1 MKRDPSPSASFTSD
15 PDDARKPGRKK
26 SVNPATTRTA
36 ALSRIRQRE
45 FRERKANYVKD
56 LEATVAEQKE
66 RIKLLEMQMAS
77 SSPPSSSSSC
87 VNCTHLLERIFA
99 LEDFNRNVTGNPNS
113 FIYQPASDDSKSASP
128 YETPSVQIPVQSA
141 GPEYGMRD
149 ASVQPT
155 PPIVPPEPVED
166 EMMSEWRDVQE
177 TRRKNAIELFG
188 PLDIE
193 FTRKAMKMLPSLRT
207 CKYVDELLDL
217 FLVQGR
223 CCEPKTI
230 RKYIVKIVQ
239 TRYKLMDAC
248 SLLDRQAVI
257 EIWEVFSKR
266 NAKHHEYWNS
276 IMNSSNPSEL
286 SPVSVASS
294 PGQPSGLENEQARLF
309 KQSVKA
315 IPSLQDQETD
325 NIVDELCAIFW
336 TTSLK
341 SERELKIFR
350 MIELSERIMTKCATV
365 EDRTKFIV
373 AAEVARESNRTHM
386 DQLLDHSSGSD
397 SK

>member
-1 MKRDPSPSASFTSD
+1 MKRDPSPSASFQSSD
-15 PDDARKPGRKK
+15 PEDARKPGRKK
-26 SVNPATTRTA
+26 SANPATTRTA

-66 RIKLLEMQMAS
+66 RIKLLELQISS
-77 SSPPSSSSSC
+77 SSPSSC
-87 VNCTHLLERIFA
+87 ANCTLLLERIFA
-99 LEDFNRNVTGNPNS
+99 LEDFNRTVTGNPNS
-113 FIYQPASDDSKSASP
+113 FIYQNVSDDSKSASP
-128 YETPSVQIPVQSA
+128 YESPSVQIPVQSA
-141 GPEYGMRD
+141 GPEYGMRE

-155 PPIVPPEPVED
+155 PPPIVLPPPPEPAVED
-166 EMMSEWRDVQE
+166 EMMNEWRDVQE
-177 TRRKNAIELFG
+177 TRRKNAVELFG
-188 PLDIE
+188 PLDID
-193 FTRKAMKMLPSLRT
+193 FTRRAMKMLPSLRN
-207 CKYVDELLDL
+207 CKYVDELFDL

-223 CCEPKTI
+223 CSEPKTI

-257 EIWEVFSKR
+257 EVWEVFSKR

-276 IMNSSNPSEL
+276 IMNAPNTSEL
-286 SPVSVASS
+286 SPTSVVSS
-294 PGQPSGLENEQARLF
+294 PGQSTGLENEQARLF

-386 DQLLDHSSGSD
+386 DQLLDHSGD